1 VDIYDSE
8 HRRQYCQERVDRI
21 RDDYRRAQAQPEDSQ
36 WRVRVIAQMRSM
48 AQRVRHQAPHREP
61 AYRS

>member
-8 HRRQYCQERVDRI
+8 YRRQYCQERVAQI
-21 RDDYRRAQAQPEDSQ
+21 REDYSRAQAQPEDSPRRI
-36 WRVRVIAQMRSM
+36 RVVAQMRSIV
-48 AQRVRHQAPHREP
+48 QRVRQQAPQSEP